1 MKAKSPFEKVISNSI
16 FYSIGTI
23 LGKIVNIAMLP
34 VYTYFLTDSEYG
46 MVNTL
51 TGFSTVLCIITMLSL
66 RASLMRFY
74 GETEQKEKPVFVNTV
89 LCVIV
94 LNSFFVIGGLF
105 IFRDWLMRS
114 LFQGIDFWPLV
125 FFTFLI
131 ILFTTLFTT
140 YQTILQAKQEG
151 RKYTTSNI
159 VYMFTHAVLNI
170 IFIVILRQ
178 GAIGYMAGLMI
189 ANFILA
195 VYGLLRLYLSG
206 DVVFKINWHY
216 AKKSIKYALPI
227 VPHDLSNNISEY
239 ISKVYINMFLSYAAT
254 GVFSIAS
261 QVGGMMSLVQTSLN
275 LAFHPWFN
283 EQMGAGDQGR
293 INIKKFSVFV
303 FIIYCY
309 FCMGLSFFS
318 KEALYFLASDEYNSA
333 WRIVPVIAIGLVI
346 RFIYY
351 SHVLAI
357 LYNVKASNFI
367 SVCSISGCLIN
378 LAASYLLIKYFDL
391 YGAAFATIIYIFF
404 LTVITV
410 LYSRKNCRVDFGM
423 PKMLAALLIT
433 IIVTGIGLV
442 FDYRGKDDNIHFGST
457 CYKIMITLFVTAGI
471 FFMYKKQI
479 RLLFSIL
486 KRGKK

>member
-1 MKAKSPFEKVISNSI
+1 MKVKSPFEKVISNSI

-216 AKKSIKYALPI
+216 AKKLNTHCRLCHTIYQIIFRNTFPKYI
-227 VPHDLSNNISEY
+227 
-239 ISKVYINMFLSYAAT
+239 
-254 GVFSIAS
+254 
-261 QVGGMMSLVQTSLN
+261 
-275 LAFHPWFN
+275 
-283 EQMGAGDQGR
+283 
-293 INIKKFSVFV
+293 
-303 FIIYCY
+303 
-309 FCMGLSFFS
+309 
-318 KEALYFLASDEYNSA
+318 
-333 WRIVPVIAIGLVI
+333 
-346 RFIYY
+346 
-351 SHVLAI
+351 
-357 LYNVKASNFI
+357 
-367 SVCSISGCLIN
+367 
-378 LAASYLLIKYFDL
+378 
-391 YGAAFATIIYIFF
+391 
-404 LTVITV
+404 
-410 LYSRKNCRVDFGM
+410 
-423 PKMLAALLIT
+423 
-433 IIVTGIGLV
+433 
-442 FDYRGKDDNIHFGST
+442 
-457 CYKIMITLFVTAGI
+457 
-471 FFMYKKQI
+471 
-479 RLLFSIL
+479 
-486 KRGKK
+486 